1 MVRFINLLFYLDFES
16 YKVFLYTK
24 VNNEEFTPVFFWNI
38 YGFIYYI

>member
-1 MVRFINLLFYLDFES
+1 MVKFINLLFHLDFES

-24 VNNEEFTPVFFWNI
+24 VNSAEFTHVFLLNI